1 MVKACTLLGAGLFF
15 ALNLHHPII
24 YYQSRMKYLPLL
36 LFFFIGSGL
45 FAQVDTTK
53 QIEAGDT
60 SMIVVPPVFQDTA
73 LRIMNL
79 NPYFTLHEDSVLNY
93 DFIINRNTN
102 DYFWFLM
109 NSPVGVRIDRK
120 TGVLYVKGEK
130 ALFKNGRLKYDLPY
144 TIKLVVQNLHN
155 PNDRLDT
162 SFTLLFYSTE
172 IVTSKLKPTTASVI
186 NLEEGDSLQFR
197 IQCEEGTFPIE
208 QISVNSSMPLSNYT
222 PVNKCGDQFKWYV
235 PFGLFRE
242 NDTAKTKTLRLE
254 FIGSDKFFNR
264 DTAVVRIIL
273 RPGINYPVRNQLHA
287 REYKAMFDYIK
298 QMKLTFY
305 VVSSNVK
312 KNKKT
317 RTTFDISGSTTA
329 LAGTVVSTTAKSNTS
344 AAEVGKILPSIGLTL
359 IPVKEAVAPNKVQEQ
374 NTATSVRA
382 EVRRLEFILSENQ
395 LNGNQDFEVLT
406 KTKRLQDELKKSR
419 LQFIDLPM
427 VEYDEKFSEADAEKF
442 FTDPKVNKKYK
453 LKVQ

>member
-1 MVKACTLLGAGLFF
+1 
-15 ALNLHHPII
+15 
-24 YYQSRMKYLPLL
+24 MKYF
-36 LFFFIGSGL
+36 LFHLFIFIGSGL
-45 FAQVDTTK
+45 FAQVDTIK
-53 QIEAGDT
+53 QIEASDT
-60 SMIVVPPVFQDTA
+60 TILVSPAVYQDTA

-93 DFIINRNTN
+93 DFIINRESK

-120 TGVLYVKGEK
+120 TGVLYVKGDK
-130 ALFKNGRLKYDLPY
+130 PLFKNGRLKYDLPY
-144 TIKLVVQNLHN
+144 TIKLGVQNLHN
-155 PNDRLDT
+155 PNDRVDT

-172 IVTSKLKPTTASVI
+172 IVTSKLKPSTASVI

-222 PVNKCGDQFKWYV
+222 PVSKCNDQFKWQV
-235 PFGLFRE
+235 PFGIFRE
-242 NDTAKTKTLRLE
+242 NDTAKTKTLLLE

-264 DTAVVRIIL
+264 DTAIIRVIL

-287 REYKAMFDYIK
+287 REYKAMDDYIK

-312 KNKKT
+312 KNKST
-317 RTTFDISGSTTA
+317 RTTFDITGSTTA
-329 LAGTVVSTTAKSNTS
+329 LAGTVVSTTADRGSS
-344 AAEVGKILPSIGLTL
+344 AEQIGKILPSVGLTL
-359 IPVKEAVAPNKVQEQ
+359 VPVKEAVAPNKLQEQ
-374 NTATSVRA
+374 NTASQVRA
-382 EVRRLEFILSENQ
+382 EVRRLEFLLSENR
-395 LNGNQDFEVLT
+395 LNGDRDFDVLT

-427 VEYDEKFSEADAEKF
+427 VEYDERFSEEDADKY